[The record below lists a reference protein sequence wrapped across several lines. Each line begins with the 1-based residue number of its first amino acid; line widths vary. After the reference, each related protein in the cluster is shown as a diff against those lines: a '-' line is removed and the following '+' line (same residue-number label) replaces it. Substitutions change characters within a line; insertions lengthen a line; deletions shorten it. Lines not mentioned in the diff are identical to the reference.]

1 MDKLTSGLQEYN
13 IQNSIYFLQNTIA
26 EGDLT
31 VTIVKHNLCLIG
43 QADWLLI
50 LNRMLDKRVEKFCL
64 QVNRDN

>member
-13 IQNSIYFLQNTIA
+13 IQNLIDFLQNTIA

-31 VTIVKHNLCLIG
+31 IIIVEHNLCLIG

>member
-13 IQNSIYFLQNTIA
+13 IQNLIDFFQNTIA

-31 VTIVKHNLCLIG
+31 IIIVEHNLCLIG
-43 QADWLLI
+43 QADLVI
-50 LNRMLDKRVEKFCL
+50 DIESYADKRVEKFCL